1 MAVQRR
7 RACAGPFLPVGG
19 VGGGSRGFLAGRPV
33 AGEGAGAPGA
43 PGLGGAARGRLA
55 VVCMGRRA
63 AKIAARKGKSDALKT
78 KLYGKIGKRVFQAV
92 REGGPDPKA
101 NYNLQRAIDEAKA
114 SSVPKEIVDRNIKR
128 ASDPKAADLQQNT
141 YEAYGADGVG
151 FLIESET
158 DNANRAFA
166 AIREAVVKGGGK
178 MAEAGSVAFNFER
191 RGVLRLGVPEGGP
204 DVDEDALFEAVIEAG
219 GDDLKPPND
228 EDDFFTILTSLS
240 ACSAVQEAL
249 REAGFP
255 VDGGL
260 EPIPLAL
267 VEATDEGAD
276 VNATI
281 EEKLLDLDDVD
292 TVTHNQAP

>member
-1 MAVQRR
+1 MT
-7 RACAGPFLPVGG
+7 
-19 VGGGSRGFLAGRPV
+19 
-33 AGEGAGAPGA
+33 
-43 PGLGGAARGRLA
+43 
-55 VVCMGRRA
+55 VCMGRRA

-78 KLYGKIGKRVFQAV
+78 KLYGKFGKRIFQAV
-92 REGGPDPKA
+92 REGGPDPKS
-101 NYNLQRAIDEAKA
+101 NYNLQRAIEEAKA
-114 SSVPKEIVDRNIKR
+114 SSVPKDIVDRNIKR

-158 DNANRAFA
+158 DNTNRAFA

-191 RGVLRLGVPEGGP
+191 RGVLRLNVEEGGA

-228 EDDFFTILTSLS
+228 EDDYYTILTDPGQC
-240 ACSAVQEAL
+240 AAVQVAL
-249 REAGFP
+249 RDAGFP

-267 VEATDEGAD
+267 VEATEEGAE
-276 VNATI
+276 VNATV

-292 TVTHNQAP
+292 TVTHNQAPFQK